1 MSTGNGEPPV
11 EAKPKPSAG
20 GPGTASEKPQ
30 NTPTPP
36 KPESQPKLET
46 TTPAGAPK
54 LSNAELKAK
63 AKAEKQARRA
73 QAKAS
78 KETSQGGAAPPVS
91 AGQPASDT
99 KGNKAKG
106 KPDSAPSATSVGTGR
121 TTGAKGTVQ
130 AAPPKPE
137 ITLPECFSHLSLA
150 KRLPTTQADK
160 DVHPAVLALGQ
171 QMATFVITES
181 IERLQGTLLA
191 FKKVSRTARLL
202 LVVLS
207 LTNRLGY

>member
-11 EAKPKPSAG
+11 EAKPKPPAG

-30 NTPTPP
+30 NAPALP
-36 KPESQPKLET
+36 KPESQPKPGT
-46 TTPAGAPK
+46 TTPTGAPK

-78 KETSQGGAAPPVS
+78 KEASQGGPVPPLS
-91 AGQPASDT
+91 AGQPGPDT

-106 KPDSAPSATSVGTGR
+106 KPDSAPSATPGGTGR
-121 TTGAKGTVQ
+121 ATGTKGTVQ
-130 AAPPKPE
+130 VAPAKPE
-137 ITLPECFSHLSLA
+137 ITLPECFGHLSLA

-171 QMATFVITES
+171 QMATFVIAES

-191 FKKVSRTARLL
+191 FKRVSRTTRIL
-202 LVVLS
+202 LVVLP
-207 LTNRLGY
+207 LIN